1 MTTTMKLSGRL
12 ALLAVPLTVAG
23 LVLPG
28 TAAWATSCS
37 ETVAITVQPTT
48 TQVNTAVTPPVVV
61 QVDQSNGKVDQSYN
75 GSVTLTY
82 AVNPDSAPEPSGAT
96 VRAVKGVATF
106 SALKFSAVGFGFEL
120 QASISGATS
129 PASAPFDVVSELVH
143 CSPGQTCQSGTVSSD
158 GTSATV
164 DAASAGTSDV
174 LTATGGGFPQLSCG
188 KYGGV
193 ISFSVTN
200 RSAVVTAT
208 LDKAPAQSA
217 GQGDQGKSSSQYN
230 ICWGA
235 PTPFTTSSGKTAT
248 FNAANNEYEGLLP
261 DCSTKDPAPCIKKQ
275 TTDCNGPVVTTIDAP
290 LGDPRLDY

>member
-1 MTTTMKLSGRL
+1 MKFSGRL

-48 TQVNTAVTPPVVV
+48 TQVKTAMTPPVVV
-61 QVDQSNGKVDQSYN
+61 QVDQSNGKIDKSYN
-75 GSVTLTY
+75 GPVTLTY

-96 VRAVKGVATF
+96 VTAVKGVATF

-129 PASAPFDVVSELVH
+129 PASAPFDVVSQLVH
-143 CSPGQTCQSGTVSSD
+143 CSPGQTCHSGTVSSD
-158 GTSATV
+158 GTSASV
-164 DAASAGTSDV
+164 VAAAAGTGDV
-174 LTATGGGFPQLSCG
+174 LTATGAGFPQLSCA

-193 ISFSVTN
+193 VSFSVTN
-200 RSAVVTAT
+200 RSSVVTAT
-208 LDKAPAQSA
+208 LDKAPTQSA
-217 GQGDQGKSSSQYN
+217 GQPDGEKGTSQFG

-235 PTPFTTSSGKTAT
+235 PAPFTTSSGKTAA

-261 DCSTKDPAPCIKKQ
+261 VCSTKDPSPCIKKQ

-290 LGDPRLDY
+290 LGDPHFEY